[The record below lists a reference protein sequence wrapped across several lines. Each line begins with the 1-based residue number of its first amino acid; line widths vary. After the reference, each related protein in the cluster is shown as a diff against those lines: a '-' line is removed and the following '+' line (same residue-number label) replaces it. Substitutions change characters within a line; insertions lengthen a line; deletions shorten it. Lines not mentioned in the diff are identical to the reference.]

1 MNKLNKRL
9 YTISI
14 AFIIGILSLVT
25 AVIILRVVFN
35 LVKFI

>member
-1 MNKLNKRL
+1 MNKLNKIL

-14 AFIIGILSLVT
+14 GFIIGILSLVT